1 LLSNKFKL
9 VFALLSAVIICS
21 GCKKSNEPPPYKLY
35 EDKSQVIQVAK
46 DVLGKDVAFANSGY
60 YLSDSLKSIV
70 AGIEVSEKNQFG
82 IKFYLIDWVDGEFKE
97 VYATEVMEGSFTK
110 CLVDK
115 IKFSDM
121 PHELL
126 YYNSQGYFL
135 GSGGG
140 EVYSHVVNFQ
150 AKETYTAHLTV
161 ASRGD
166 IYLEL
171 SNNIKIPML
180 KTFFVSYFKREYPNL
195 VVINSDSTPNI

>member
-1 LLSNKFKL
+1 MLSDRL
-9 VFALLSAVIICS
+9 IVLSILALLIFVPT
-21 GCKKSNEPPPYKLY
+21 GCKKPNEPPPYKLF
-35 EDKSQVIQVAK
+35 EDKSQVIQVAR
-46 DVLGKDVAFANSGY
+46 DVLGSDVAFANSGY

-70 AGIEVSEKNQFG
+70 AGVEVSEKNQFG
-82 IKFYLIDWVDGEFKE
+82 IKFYLIDWVEGEFKE

-115 IKFSDM
+115 IKFSDL

-140 EVYSHVVNFQ
+140 EVYSHVINFQ
-150 AKETYTAHLTV
+150 AKENYTAHLTV

-180 KTFFVSYFKREYPNL
+180 KTFFVSYFKREYPTL
-195 VVINSDSTPNI
+195 IVINSDSTPNI

>member
-1 LLSNKFKL
+1 MLSSKLKILSVFGFLLIT
-9 VFALLSAVIICS
+9 FA
-21 GCKKSNEPPPYKLY
+21 GCKKSNEPPPYKLF
-35 EDKSQVIQVAK
+35 EDKSQVIQVAR
-46 DVLGKDVAFANSGY
+46 DVMGTDVAFANSGY

-70 AGIEVSEKNQFG
+70 AGVEVSEKNQFG
-82 IKFYLIDWVDGEFKE
+82 IKFHLIDWVDGEFKE
-97 VYATEVMEGSFTK
+97 VFVTEVMEGSFTK

-115 IKFSDM
+115 IKFSDL

-126 YYNSQGYFL
+126 YYNSQGYFM

-140 EVYSHVVNFQ
+140 EVYSHVINFQ

-180 KTFFVSYFKREYPNL
+180 KTFFVSYFKREYPTL
-195 VVINSDSTPNI
+195 IVINSDSTPNI